1 MEVICFGFPIELITQ
16 MVALGIPLNGLCIRV
31 AVRGGRADS
40 LQPLLD
46 LVGRGEGRP
55 DYGLRGAM
63 HDLFDCR
70 DVCRIPSIY
79 RTLLPWCTSDC
90 ELDVRYLLIGC
101 LRAMRELHWRS
112 WSLAGSSAF
121 EDTPEGNP
129 ALDLL
134 RYIIGKIVLM
144 RREDSHA
151 LLTEG
156 LLSAVRW
163 APLGAVKA
171 LVEEGQADVNAART
185 QKKGRTAL
193 MLVAK
198 KGRPEDMLR
207 YLLRTGADPRIR
219 DNDNNVDALT
229 LATSKRHH
237 YLVNALSP
245 PFPTTLLHLSV
256 KLLVEEKCC

>member
-1 MEVICFGFPIELITQ
+1 MCAIC
-16 MVALGIPLNGLCIRV
+16 
-31 AVRGGRADS
+31 S
-40 LQPLLD
+40 
-46 LVGRGEGRP
+46 
-55 DYGLRGAM
+55 
-63 HDLFDCR
+63 
-70 DVCRIPSIY
+70 
-79 RTLLPWCTSDC
+79 SD
-90 ELDVRYLLIGC
+90 
-101 LRAMRELHWRS
+101 ASELHWRS
-112 WSLAGSSAF
+112 WSLAGSNAS
-121 EDTPEGNP
+121 EETPEGNP

-134 RYIIGKIVLM
+134 RDIIGRIVLM
-144 RREDSHA
+144 HA

-193 MLVAK
+193 MHVAK
-198 KGRPEDMLR
+198 KRRPEDMLR
-207 YLLRTGADPRIR
+207 YLLRMGADPRIR
-219 DNDNNVDALT
+219 DKDDNVDALT

-245 PFPTTLLHLSV
+245 PPFPTTLLHLSV